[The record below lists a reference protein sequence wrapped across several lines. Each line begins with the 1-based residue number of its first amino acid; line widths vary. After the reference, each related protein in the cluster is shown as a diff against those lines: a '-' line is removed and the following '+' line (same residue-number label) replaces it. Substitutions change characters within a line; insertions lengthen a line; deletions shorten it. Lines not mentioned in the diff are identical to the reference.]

1 MGNITIPTQLKQR
14 IGGKWFNTHG
24 KAASRIS
31 IMWSWY
37 VAQFL
42 TTEPS
47 QCSILSAGRGK
58 IWAVNKKNGIVENL
72 ICN

>member
-1 MGNITIPTQLKQR
+1 MVSDS
-14 IGGKWFNTHG
+14 THE
-24 KAASRIS
+24 KAESRIS

-37 VAQFL
+37 VAQFV

-47 QCSILSAGRGK
+47 KGSTLSAGRGK
-58 IWAVNKKNGIVENL
+58 IWAVSKQKNGIVESL